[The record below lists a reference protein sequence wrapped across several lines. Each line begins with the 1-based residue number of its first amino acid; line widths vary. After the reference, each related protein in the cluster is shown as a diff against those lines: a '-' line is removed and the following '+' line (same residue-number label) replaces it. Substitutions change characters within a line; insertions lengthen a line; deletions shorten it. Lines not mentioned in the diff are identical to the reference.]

1 MSTILEG
8 FASGKGTF
16 VAREPGLRFEMT
28 RTDAG
33 IFLNA
38 IQASA
43 AGERR
48 ASTPV
53 AWVYGAGDADEV
65 YFGWHGDR
73 LYELPIS
80 WLHPQQCWGIS
91 PPYRYSIQQDFS
103 REATPRC
110 VECHNTWV
118 GHLAGTLNQYRR
130 DGAIV
135 GVTCERCHGP
145 GREHLAF
152 HEAHPE
158 ARTGEYIVHPGS
170 LSRER
175 QIDVC
180 AQCHSNAIKH
190 RTPPFT
196 YRPGHALEESFKT
209 LSTKYAE
216 DDRVANQTQ
225 YLRRSK
231 CFQKSDTMTC
241 LTCHDPHSPKSPAAT
256 AAVAAACLKCHAPAD
271 CMEQPRLPS
280 AVRGDCAGCHM
291 PKGVKINVHFHTED
305 EEYVAPIL
313 RAQHRIAIYP
323 AARQAVLLAWYRT
336 QTDAGSRQEADRLAN
351 ELVAH
356 WQAEADEC
364 RKAYRFTGAI
374 AAL

>member
-1 MSTILEG
+1 VFLRPPSSSHAPATDPLPLDLDDPVPENPGYVGLHACAACHAERVAQFQKTNHYLACREVGVSTILEG

-91 PPYRYSIQQDFS
+91 PPYRYSIHQDFS

-152 HEAHPE
+152 HKAHPE

-216 DDRVANQTQ
+216 DDRVANQTL

-280 AVRGDCAGCHM
+280 AVRGD
-291 PKGVKINVHFHTED
+291 
-305 EEYVAPIL
+305 
-313 RAQHRIAIYP
+313 
-323 AARQAVLLAWYRT
+323 
-336 QTDAGSRQEADRLAN
+336 
-351 ELVAH
+351 
-356 WQAEADEC
+356 
-364 RKAYRFTGAI
+364 
-374 AAL
+374 